1 MAMESYAQ
9 DLRYGIRNLARTPGL
24 AAVAVLSLALG
35 IGSATAIYSVVYGV
49 ILDPFPYRDVDRLI
63 SINVRDSAGRGY
75 GGGYSVDQF
84 LDIAEKNSVFE
95 YTIASTISD
104 VVWTGGVEPQRLR
117 GNHGTGDTFL
127 CMGVPPLIGR
137 FYTPSDTRD
146 GAEPVVVLGYR
157 FWQRQFAG
165 DPEVIGR
172 KLRLNDIERT
182 VVGVMPPRFMW
193 RGADV
198 YIPLRLLRGQ
208 TVEGVRDV
216 HLLGRLKAGVT
227 FPQAE
232 ADLRPLLEDIFRN
245 DPRFPRQWRIELKT
259 FRETFPSS
267 LRKPLWILLGAV
279 GLLLLIAC
287 ANVSNL
293 LLSRATARQKEMAV
307 RVALGAARVRLI
319 RQLLTES
326 LGLALVGG
334 LLGCL
339 FAWGSLKTI
348 LALVPPYTIPD
359 ESEVALNWPVLGFS
373 LLVCVLTSVIF
384 GLAPALITSGRN
396 VANPLKEAGRSST
409 GGGQGWLR
417 NGLVVVEVALSVL
430 LLVGAG
436 LVMRS
441 LLAMRSV
448 DLGFRTEHVITFR
461 VPFSEKR
468 YPDKERKFAFLRDA
482 LERIQSVPG
491 VLSAGVNTGFH
502 PAGNWGAPVVV
513 PGGLIQDSSRVALH
527 QANSGY
533 LRTMSIDLIEGRLF
547 DDREVNTV
555 QHVALVN
562 QAFVDRYI
570 GQGAVGR
577 SFQIPRLRQ
586 APFNIE
592 DDSFQII
599 GVVQNARIG
608 NFQFEFGPEMYLPY
622 TLTGFAN
629 QIVVKA
635 SVDPA
640 AILKPVQAQIYAI
653 DKDQPV
659 MDIRTIDRALQDFIL
674 AGPQFLL
681 VLFGVFA
688 ALGLTLAAIGVYGVM
703 AHNVERRTQ
712 EIGLRMALGAASSRI
727 LRMVLTGGL
736 WLLGIGVI
744 LGLAGSWAASRVLKN
759 FLWHVS
765 PVDPIAFS
773 VVAAVLL
780 VVGLTA
786 CLRPAARAAR
796 IAPVEALRYE

>member
-1 MAMESYAQ
+1 MESYAQ

-24 AAVAVLSLALG
+24 ALVAVLSLALG

-49 ILDPFPYRDVDRLI
+49 VLDPFPYRDVDRLI
-63 SINVRDSAGRGY
+63 SINIRDSAGRSY

-95 YTIASTISD
+95 QTIASTISD
-104 VVWTGGVEPQRLR
+104 VQWTGGAEPQRLR
-117 GNHGTGDTFL
+117 GNHGTGNTFL
-127 CMGVPPLIGR
+127 CMGVPPLLGR
-137 FYTPSDTRD
+137 YYTPADAQD
-146 GAEPVVVLGYR
+146 GAEPVAVLGYR
-157 FWQRQFAG
+157 FWQRQSAG
-165 DPEVIGR
+165 DPDVVGR
-172 KLRLNDIERT
+172 KLRLNEVERT

-198 YIPLRLLRGQ
+198 YIPLRLVRGQ
-208 TVEGVRDV
+208 VVEGVRDV
-216 HLLGRLKAGVT
+216 HLLGRLKAGISI
-227 FPQAE
+227 PQAE
-232 ADLRPLLEDIFRN
+232 AALRPILEEMARSDT
-245 DPRFPRQWRIELKT
+245 RFPKEWRIELRTLK
-259 FRETFPSS
+259 ETFPSS
-267 LRKPLWILLGAV
+267 IRKPLWILLGAV

-293 LLSRATARQKEMAV
+293 LLSKASVRRKEMAV
-307 RVALGAARVRLI
+307 RVALGAGRARLI

-334 LLGCL
+334 ILGCAL
-339 FAWGSLKTI
+339 AWGSLKAI

-373 LLVCVLTSVIF
+373 LLVCVATSILF
-384 GLAPALITSGRN
+384 GLAPAL
-396 VANPLKEAGRSST
+396 VASRRDVVDPLREAGRSSA
-409 GGGQGWLR
+409 GAGQGWLR
-417 NGLVVVEVALSVL
+417 NTLVVAEVALSVL

-448 DLGFRTEHVITFR
+448 NLGFRTENVVTLR

-468 YPDKERKFAFLRDA
+468 YPDPAKKSAFLREA
-482 LERIQSVPG
+482 LERIRALPG
-491 VLSAGVNTGFH
+491 VLEAGVNTSYH
-502 PAGNWGAPVVV
+502 PLGNWGAPVEV
-513 PGGLIQDSSRVALH
+513 PGGLVQDNSRVAFH
-527 QANSGY
+527 QVDAGY
-533 LRTMSIDLIEGRLF
+533 LKSMGIGLVEGRLF
-547 DDREVNTV
+547 EDREVNSA
-555 QHVALVN
+555 QHVALAN

-570 GQGAVGR
+570 GQHPIGR
-577 SFQIPRLRQ
+577 WFRVPRLRE
-586 APFNIE
+586 APFRAE

-599 GVVQNARIG
+599 GVVQNARLG
-608 NFQFEFGPEMYLPY
+608 NFQFDFGPEMYMPY

-635 SVDPA
+635 AGDPA
-640 AILKPVQAQIYAI
+640 SILKPVQAQIHTI

-659 MDIRTIDRALQDFIL
+659 MDIRSVDRALRDFVL

-712 EIGLRMALGAASSRI
+712 EIGLRMALGAESKRI
-727 LRMVLTGGL
+727 LRMILAGGL
-736 WLLGIGVI
+736 RLLGIGIV
-744 LGLAGSWAASRVLKN
+744 LGLAGSWAASRLLKN

-765 PVDPIAFS
+765 PVDPAAFT
-773 VVAAVLL
+773 VVALVLL
-780 VVGLTA
+780 VVGVAA
-786 CLRPAARAAR
+786 CLRPAAKAAR
-796 IAPVEALRYE
+796 VAPVEALRYE